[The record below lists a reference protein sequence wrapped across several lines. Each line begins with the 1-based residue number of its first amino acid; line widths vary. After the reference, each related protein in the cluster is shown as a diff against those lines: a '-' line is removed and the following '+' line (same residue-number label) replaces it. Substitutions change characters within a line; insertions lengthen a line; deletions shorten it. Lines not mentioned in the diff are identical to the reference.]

1 MIELWYM
8 WVVHH
13 TSIIMTAFTYPY
25 QPTYARVKQ
34 SHVVSKVRVF

>member
-13 TSIIMTAFTYPY
+13 TSIIITAFTYPY
-25 QPTYARVKQ
+25 QPTYVRVKQ